1 MNKPQLFVLV
11 GGNGAGKTTFFQ
23 QFLKA
28 KDLPFVNA
36 DLIAKEFYYDNAEAH
51 SYDAAMLATQQR
63 QTLLTQKQSFCFET
77 VFSHPSKVDFLAD
90 AIAIGYEVYLIG
102 IFLNSFELNAA
113 RVFHR
118 VACGGHTVPENKILS
133 RIPRTIENIKL
144 VIPLVTETWL
154 IDNSSRAKPF
164 KQTLRFKQ
172 GKLVYRSEDLPEWTN
187 SFIAQ
192 N

>member
-11 GGNGAGKTTFFQ
+11 GGNGAGKSTFFQ

-36 DLIAKEFYYDNAEAH
+36 DLIAKEFYHDNAEAR
-51 SYDAAMLATQQR
+51 SYDAAMLAAQQR
-63 QTLLTQKQSFCFET
+63 KILLTQKQSFCFET

-90 AIAIGYEVYLIG
+90 AIAMGYEVLLIG
-102 IFLNSFELNAA
+102 IFLDSIELNAA
-113 RVFHR
+113 RVCHR
-118 VACGGHTVPENKILS
+118 VACGGHTVPENKILR

-144 VIPLVTETWL
+144 AIPLVSETWL
-154 IDNSSRAKPF
+154 IDNSSITKPF
-164 KQTLRFKQ
+164 KHTLRFKQ
-172 GKLVYRSEDLPEWTN
+172 GRLVYRSEDLPDWTN
-187 SFIAQ
+187 SFIAL